1 MKVVVVTGASSGIGK
16 ATAEAFAERG
26 YGLFLVA
33 RREDR
38 LRQVA
43 EGCGKVGSPRV
54 EYAAHDLSVPGEGTV
69 VVEEALERFGQ
80 IDVLVCN
87 AGYGYWGP
95 LEEVPPEA
103 MRRIM
108 QVNFH
113 SAYESIYAA
122 LPHFKGR
129 ASGHI
134 VLVSSVIGR
143 RGMPFS
149 SAYCATK
156 FAQAGL
162 AESLWGELK
171 AEGIGVSLICPGYT
185 DTEFHEV
192 ASPQNRRIRPLKGQD
207 PRRVGEAV
215 VRAVEKRKP
224 FVHLTFLG
232 KLLVGFNRLSPRLT
246 GYVAA
251 AVARS
256 QLEKK
261 TAR

>member
-1 MKVVVVTGASSGIGK
+1 MQVAVVTGASSGIGR
-16 ATAEAFAERG
+16 AAAEAFAGRG

-33 RREDR
+33 RRQDR
-38 LRQVA
+38 LKEVA
-43 EGCGKVGSPRV
+43 QRCRSAGSPRV
-54 EYAAHDLSVPGEGTV
+54 EFSPHDLSVPGEGTALV
-69 VVEEALERFGQ
+69 REALERFGQ

-95 LEEVPPEA
+95 MEEVPPEA
-103 MRRIM
+103 MRRM
-108 QVNFH
+108 MEVNFH

-122 LPHFKGR
+122 LPHFKER
-129 ASGHI
+129 RSGHI
-134 VLVSSVIGR
+134 LLVSSVIGR
-143 RGMPFS
+143 RGMPYS

-171 AEGIGVSLICPGYT
+171 SAGIGVSLICPGYT
-185 DTEFHEV
+185 DTEFHDV
-192 ASPQNRRIRPLKGQD
+192 ASPQHRRVRPLRGQD
-207 PRRVGEAV
+207 PRRVGEAM
-215 VRAVEKRKP
+215 VRAVERKKP

-232 KLLVGFNRLSPRLT
+232 KLLVVSNRLSPRLT
-246 GYVAA
+246 GYIMA

-261 TAR
+261 TRP